1 MKKKFNLSIN
11 DKIKPFN
18 IKLNE
23 VDRDKSISIRAFIIA
38 AISEGI
44 SEINHPL
51 QSEDVFSCINSLK
64 KLNVKIKKLDQN
76 KFQVFGK
83 SLGSL
88 FAKKNTV
95 LDFGNSGTAMR
106 LITGLLATIPGLE
119 LKLQG
124 DHSLSKRNMKK
135 IFNLCELFGAEFL
148 PANKFT
154 LPIKMITSSIPVA
167 IQYDPGV
174 SAQLKSAAMLAGTNA
189 YGISTIYDQNFS
201 RNHTENIL
209 DKVKA
214 IKILKQNKH
223 NTIKVFGKKT
233 FRAQKFEVPVD
244 PSSAAFF
251 VVLTILAQNS
261 KLSINHVCLNER
273 RIGYLKILK
282 KAGAKIKLTKLKKV
296 NNETIGTIDV
306 SSSKLKPLK
315 VNKKFYSMT
324 YPRPLTERS
333 SDTPIKK
340 RKPFITAFQISGHT
354 QFRMDVRGI
363 TVKHIDFALRDFQKR
378 GDSVGRMDSATEAEG
393 AWQEG
398 NDWGVDKRKLDEMY
412 GEAKKVKHECKIG
425 GRNLTIWFIPMKRR
439 GGQVV
444 SIKTIF
450 WSGESDP
457 TLDC

>member
-324 YPRPLTERS
+324 ADEYPILFVAAALTKGLSIFDGIEDLTNKESNRVS
-333 SDTPIKK
+333 EMQKVLNQIGIKSRYKNGKLKIFGKNNIRQQKKNILVKDLGDHRICMSASILALLTGNKVNIKNFSTVNTSAPSFLKNIKK
-340 RKPFITAFQISGHT
+340 
-354 QFRMDVRGI
+354 M
-363 TVKHIDFALRDFQKR
+363 
-378 GDSVGRMDSATEAEG
+378 
-393 AWQEG
+393 
-398 NDWGVDKRKLDEMY
+398 
-412 GEAKKVKHECKIG
+412 G
-425 GRNLTIWFIPMKRR
+425 GRYD
-439 GGQVV
+439 
-444 SIKTIF
+444 IK
-450 WSGESDP
+450 
-457 TLDC
+457 